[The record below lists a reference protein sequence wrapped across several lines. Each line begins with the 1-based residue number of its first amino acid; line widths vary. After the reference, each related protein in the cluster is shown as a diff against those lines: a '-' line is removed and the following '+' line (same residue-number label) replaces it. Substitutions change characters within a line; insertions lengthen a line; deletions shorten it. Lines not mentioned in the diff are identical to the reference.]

1 MKNVLYKLF
10 PLNCAQPSKYFN
22 FSCCVCFK
30 GKLVSST
37 NKLAERVDVLTRGL
51 VKDPSWIINPVWR
64 RARRGRHGP
73 PTQDTSV
80 ISAQSHPLNLQQVS
94 SLGGGNKRGCCGCSK
109 P

>member
-64 RARRGRHGP
+64 RARRGHGP
-73 PTQDTSV
+73 PTQNSSV